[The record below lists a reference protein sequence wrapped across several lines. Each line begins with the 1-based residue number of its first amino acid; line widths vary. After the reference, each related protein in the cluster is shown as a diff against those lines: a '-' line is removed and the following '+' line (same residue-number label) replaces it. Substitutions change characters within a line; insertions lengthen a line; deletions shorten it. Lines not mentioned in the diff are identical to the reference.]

1 MSRDLGGFMRLTT
14 PFTALRNAN
23 SYFWRMHDFN
33 YQQAKDQRQDYL
45 EKECKDR
52 PTCSYC
58 KMYYVI

>member
-1 MSRDLGGFMRLTT
+1 MRLTT

-33 YQQAKDQRQDYL
+33 YQQAKDQRQDYS

-58 KMYYVI
+58 KMYYLI